1 MQLRQ
6 LLIWVLLFGTIAA
19 CAPAKPIFTNRA
31 TPPPADYNG
40 RDEDLSVVRP
50 RYKDA
55 PTAEVGA
62 AKKPEIKKITDQP
75 MHINR
80 QLDAVL
86 DTIAN
91 KNRAIR
97 FAAGYRI
104 QIYVGNTRNE
114 ADAAKLYTY
123 QTFPELN
130 PYMSYSMPTYRI
142 KVGDFMNRLDA
153 ERYLQQ
159 IRQQYSSAVI
169 LVDKIDLRKSLQVK

>member
-1 MQLRQ
+1 M
-6 LLIWVLLFGTIAA
+6 GTIAA
-19 CAPAKPIFTNRA
+19 CAPAKPVFTNR
-31 TPPPADYNG
+31 PAPQPSGYNG

-50 RYKDA
+50 RYKDTTTPEANA
-55 PTAEVGA
+55 P
-62 AKKPEIKKITDQP
+62 KKPEIKKITDQP

-130 PYMSYSMPTYRI
+130 PYMSYSVPTYRI
-142 KVGDFMNRLDA
+142 KVGDFMSRLDA

-159 IRQQYSSAVI
+159 IRQQYGSAVI
-169 LVDKIDLRKSLQVK
+169 LADKIDFRKSLQVK

>member
-6 LLIWVLLFGTIAA
+6 HLLWVLLIGSIMA
-19 CAPAKPIFTNRA
+19 CAPSKPVFNRQP
-31 TPPPADYNG
+31 TQSPNYNG
-40 RDEDLSVVRP
+40 YEEDLSALRP
-50 RYKDA
+50 RYKEGTNPEAVA
-55 PTAEVGA
+55 PKKAEV
-62 AKKPEIKKITDQP
+62 KKITNQP
-75 MHINR
+75 MHISK

-91 KNRAIR
+91 KNRAVR

-123 QTFPELN
+123 QAFPELN
-130 PYMSYSMPTYRI
+130 PYMSYSAPTYRI

-153 ERYLQQ
+153 ERYLRQ
-159 IRQQYSSAVI
+159 IRETYASSVI
-169 LVDKIDLRKSLQVK
+169 LTEKIDLRKSLQVK